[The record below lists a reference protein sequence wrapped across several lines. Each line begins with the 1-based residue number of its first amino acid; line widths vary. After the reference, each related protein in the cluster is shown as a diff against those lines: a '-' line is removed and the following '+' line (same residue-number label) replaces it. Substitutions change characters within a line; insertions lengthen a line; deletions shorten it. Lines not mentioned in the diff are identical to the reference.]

1 MQTSKNIIKIIDVQN
16 SCRKVIQELY
26 NYESRPNEVMRS
38 ISRNAKIDEAIRLD
52 IIEYDSFDDALSLS
66 SDTEE
71 YYQTRLGQNSET
83 SIGIIGDKV
92 LKLRLQLKNY
102 DLRVKN
108 LESPEKEIKAIYKIL
123 NSIPALLRFNLHAIS
138 SSSIFA
144 FKNEANF
151 EIKMSKLELCQNEIS
166 ELINSSK
173 TVDILLDEQYNFLK
187 SMQDRRVNSAVLKLR
202 HNSANIENSFGRLY
216 EDIKNFINQSI
227 KDGEFIKKLQ
237 RLKELKDSNTLYEK
251 TDIQQ
256 LLIQK
261 NIIVTNVKETRIHPD
276 DRLHDFINTINKIID
291 TRELELKNI
300 KEDKPLLYDK
310 TKKIDI
316 HKKLYNYQKLN
327 KEFLSQKSDL
337 VSFLILKKIDEK
349 RLLGVFIRLLKNYS
363 LKYKIENNSFITIDK
378 RRYLEVF
385 SNETKVN

>member
-1 MQTSKNIIKIIDVQN
+1 MKISTTITKIIDVQN

-26 NYESRPNEVMRS
+26 NYESRPNEVMRA

-52 IIEYDSFDDALSLS
+52 IIEYDAFDDELSLS
-66 SDTEE
+66 SDTQE

-83 SIGIIGDKV
+83 SIGVIGDKV

-102 DLRVKN
+102 DLRVKS

-144 FKNEANF
+144 FKNEPNF

-166 ELINSSK
+166 ELIDSSK
-173 TVDILLDEQYNFLK
+173 AVDALLDEQYNFLK
-187 SMQDRRVNSAVLKLR
+187 SMQSRKINSAVLKLR
-202 HNSANIENSFGRLY
+202 HNSANIESSFGRLY

-237 RLKELKDSNTLYEK
+237 RLKELKDANTLYEK
-251 TDIQQ
+251 TDIEKII
-256 LLIQK
+256 IQK
-261 NIIVTNVKETRIHPD
+261 SVIVNDVKEKRVHPD
-276 DRLHDFINTINKIID
+276 DRIHDFLDTINKIID
-291 TRELELKNI
+291 SRELELKDI

-310 TKKIDI
+310 TKQINI
-316 HKKLYNYQKLN
+316 EKKLYNYQKLHR
-327 KEFLSQKSDL
+327 EFLSQQKDL
-337 VSFLILKKIDEK
+337 VSFLILNEIDEK

-363 LKYKIENNSFITIDK
+363 LKYKIEKNSFITVDK
-378 RRYLEVF
+378 RRYLKVF
-385 SNETKVN
+385 SNQTKVN